1 MARFV
6 ILVLSCLVVTGC
18 ASELAL
24 DREGALAEI
33 PRRTSDTGHIVV
45 ETQLNGRGP
54 FRFVIDTG
62 ASISVVYERA
72 RAKAGIEALPDI
84 TAHVFGISG
93 SRFYPLA
100 RVAEIRVGNELWKD
114 ARVALLPDTS
124 PIAERADGIL
134 GVDFLSRY
142 AVLYSRREK
151 VLLLYPRELVAD
163 RAYLGWDSIAL
174 RKLQVR
180 DGNVAVFVL
189 DMHINAK
196 LIPAVFDLGATVNL
210 MNLRATR
217 ALDVLVRKPGTMPEV
232 HGVSGSSQAM
242 AELHVWK
249 VRINNSIWRNRTFLV
264 GEFSV
269 FQTLG
274 IDRQPAAIAGA
285 DLFGRREFI
294 VDFTRQRLL
303 VKSKD

>member
-1 MARFV
+1 MARLV
-6 ILVLSCLVVTGC
+6 ILVLACLVVTGC
-18 ASELAL
+18 ASELVL
-24 DREGALAEI
+24 DREGALAVI

-45 ETQLNGRGP
+45 ETELNGLGP

-62 ASISVVYERA
+62 ASISVIYESA
-72 RAKAGIEALPDI
+72 RAKAGIEPLPNI
-84 TAHVFGISG
+84 KAHVFGISG
-93 SRFYPLA
+93 SRFVPLA

-124 PIAERADGIL
+124 PIAKRVDGIL

-142 AVLYSRREK
+142 GVLYSRREK

-163 RAYLGWDSIAL
+163 RSYLGWDSVAL
-174 RKLQVR
+174 RELRVG

-189 DMHINAK
+189 DMYINAEH
-196 LIPAVFDLGATVNL
+196 IPAVFDLGATVNL
-210 MNLRATR
+210 MNRPAAR
-217 ALDVLVRKPGTMPEV
+217 VLDVLVRKPHSAPEV
-232 HGVSGSSQAM
+232 HGVSGSTEVL

-249 VRINNSIWRNRTFLV
+249 MRIGNSTWRNKIFLV
-264 GEFSV
+264 GEFPV

-274 IDRQPAAIAGA
+274 INRQPAAVAGA